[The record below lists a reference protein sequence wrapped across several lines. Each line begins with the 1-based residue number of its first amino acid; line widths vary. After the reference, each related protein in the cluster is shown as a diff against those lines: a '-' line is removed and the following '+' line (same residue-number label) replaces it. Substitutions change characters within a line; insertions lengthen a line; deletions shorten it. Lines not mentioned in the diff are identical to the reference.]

1 MNIHKVKESALP
13 IRNSKSV
20 ANSVEKQYNRVL
32 GKKTVYSDNE
42 IFVFNAMRSAQKI
55 LERYE
60 N

>member
-1 MNIHKVKESALP
+1 MNSCQVKENVSSVRKQKSAVNP
-13 IRNSKSV
+13 
-20 ANSVEKQYNRVL
+20 VEKQYNRVL
-32 GKKTVYSDNE
+32 GKKDVYTDNE

>member
-1 MNIHKVKESALP
+1 MSTRQIKKGVLP
-13 IRNSKSV
+13 VSPKKREP
-20 ANSVEKQYNRVL
+20 NSVERQYNRVL
-32 GKKTVYSDNE
+32 GKKDTYSDNE